1 MPMNIPSLTV
11 VAFLSSTLVG
21 AAAPARQQAQTGA
34 ESAQTATVA
43 AGGQSAAAA
52 AAPTDAIPS
61 VGPFYTLPLGDVAGP
76 RVSFQQKA
84 DLLTAVWMTAQ
95 GDTYGRGTYLWDPE
109 IKAFTGN
116 SSTVYQCLS
125 AEGDVAS
132 SFQYQVR
139 EQLYVVNAHELRD
152 RWTKPLDVDC
162 AVGLVEKFRWYERQW
177 VASDKN
183 WKPLGSSDHLR

>member
-1 MPMNIPSLTV
+1 MKIPSLTV
-11 VAFLSSTLVG
+11 FAILSATAMAF
-21 AAAPARQQAQTGA
+21 
-34 ESAQTATVA
+34 
-43 AGGQSAAAA
+43 
-52 AAPTDAIPS
+52 AAPTAEQGAQPTSQGEKAAVVAPAQDSTAPEAIPA
-61 VGPFYTLPLGDVAGP
+61 VAPFYTLPLGDVAGP
-76 RVSFQQKA
+76 RVSFQQKV

-177 VASDKN
+177 VASDKD
-183 WKPLGSSDHLR
+183 WKPLGSSDQPR